1 MPEGIPIHLGNFSYI
16 IHFYGIILMLGT
28 VAGAYLATGEAKRR
42 DNDPDIIWDMLI
54 YLLIGGIVGARLWHI
69 FSPPPTSLAHGVT
82 TAYYLTH
89 PLAAIAIWNGGL
101 GIPGAVIGGVL
112 VMYWYARKH
121 HLSFPEWLDI
131 VAPGIALGQAI
142 GRWGNFFNQE
152 LYGAPTNLPWAI
164 YIDPQ
169 HRMSGFADQAY
180 YHPLFLYESLW
191 NLANMI
197 LLLWLGRRFSD
208 RLKRG
213 DLFLIYVLN
222 YAIGR
227 FLLDFLRLDASQ
239 VLGINFNQT
248 IMGILAVL
256 MTATII
262 WRHRPQPISGSVGQV

>member
-1 MPEGIPIHLGNFSYI
+1 MSDGIPIHIGNFSYT
-16 IHFYGIILMLGT
+16 IHFYGIIIMLGA
-28 VAGAYLATGEAKRR
+28 VMGALIARGEAKRR
-42 DNDPDIIWDMLI
+42 NNDPDIIWDLLI
-54 YLLIGGIVGARLWHI
+54 YLIIGGIIGARLWHI
-69 FSPPPTSLAHGVT
+69 FSPPPTSLVNGIT

-89 PLAAIAIWNGGL
+89 PLAAIAVWNGGL

-112 VMYWYARKH
+112 VLYWYTRKH
-121 HLSFPEWLDI
+121 RLDFAQWLDI
-131 VAPGIALGQAI
+131 AAPGIALGQAI

-169 HRMSGFADQAY
+169 HRMTNFSDQAY

-197 LLLWLGRRFSD
+197 LLIWLGRRFSN
-208 RLKRG
+208 RLKEG

-248 IMGILAVL
+248 FMIIFAVFAL
-256 MTATII
+256 TALI
-262 WRHRPQPISGSVGQV
+262 WRHRPQLISGSAAQV

>member
-1 MPEGIPIHLGNFSYI
+1 MPDGIPIHIGSFSYT
-16 IHFYGIILMLGT
+16 IHFYGIIIMLGALAGSSLAR
-28 VAGAYLATGEAKRR
+28 AGAKHRNY
-42 DNDPDIIWDMLI
+42 DPDIIWDMLI
-54 YLLIGGIVGARLWHI
+54 YLIIGGIIGARLWHI
-69 FSPPPTSLAHGVT
+69 FSPPPTSLAQGVT
-82 TAYYLTH
+82 TGYYLTH

-101 GIPGAVIGGVL
+101 GIPGAVIGGVV
-112 VMYWYARKH
+112 VMYWYTRKH
-121 HLSFPEWLDI
+121 HLDFSEWLDI
-131 VAPGIALGQAI
+131 VAPGVALGQAI

-152 LYGAPTNLPWAI
+152 LYGAPTKLPWAI

-169 HRMSGFADQAY
+169 HRMAGFSDQAY

-197 LLLWLGRRFSD
+197 LLLWLGRRYTD

-227 FLLDFLRLDASQ
+227 ILLDFLRLDASR

-248 IMGILAVL
+248 VMAILAIF
-256 MTATII
+256 MTLAMV
-262 WRHRPQPISGSVGQV
+262 WRHRPRSISGSVGQA

>member
-1 MPEGIPIHLGNFSYI
+1 MPDGIPIHIGSFSYT
-16 IHFYGIILMLGT
+16 IHFYGIIIMLGA
-28 VAGAYLATGEAKRR
+28 VAGSYLARAEAKRR
-42 DNDPDIIWDMLI
+42 NHDPDIIWDMLI
-54 YLLIGGIVGARLWHI
+54 YLIIGGIIGARLWHI
-69 FSPPPTSLAHGVT
+69 FSPPPTSLAQGVT

-101 GIPGAVIGGVL
+101 GIPGAVIGGVA
-112 VMYWYARKH
+112 VMYWYTRKH
-121 HLSFPEWLDI
+121 HLDFSEWLDI
-131 VAPGIALGQAI
+131 AAPGVALGQAI

-164 YIDPQ
+164 YIDPE
-169 HRMSGFADQAY
+169 HRMAGFSDHAY

-197 LLLWLGRRFSD
+197 LLLWLGHSYSD

-227 FLLDFLRLDASQ
+227 FLLDFLRLDASR

-248 IMGILAVL
+248 VMGILAMF
-256 MTATII
+256 MTMAII
-262 WRHRPQPISGSVGQV
+262 WRHRPQSISGSIEQL

>member
-1 MPEGIPIHLGNFSYI
+1 MPNGIPIHIGNFSYT
-16 IHFYGIILMLGT
+16 IHFYGIVIMLGA
-28 VAGAYLATGEAKRR
+28 VAGAYIARGEAKRR
-42 DNDPDIIWDMLI
+42 GHDPDIIWDMLI
-54 YLLIGGIVGARLWHI
+54 YLIIGGIIGARLWHI
-69 FSPPPTSLAHGVT
+69 FSPPPTSLAEGIT

-89 PLAAIAIWNGGL
+89 PLAAIAVWNGGL

-112 VMYWYARKH
+112 VMYWYTRKH
-121 HLSFPEWLDI
+121 GLNFAQWLDI
-131 VAPGIALGQAI
+131 AAPGVALGQAI

-169 HRMSGFADQAY
+169 HRMAGFTNQAF

-191 NLANMI
+191 NLANLI
-197 LLLWLGRRFSD
+197 LLLWLGRRFSNWI
-208 RLKRG
+208 KQG

-248 IMGILAVL
+248 FMVIFAVITL
-256 MTATII
+256 MVLI
-262 WRHRPQPISGSVGQV
+262 WRHRPQLISGPVNP